1 MTAKANDMPLCV
13 DSVHA
18 ERPERHLFNY
28 LKKSC
33 LFCRRHSLGF
43 EHEAIGRAF
52 HREEVL
58 LGKPSRHHMLDSP
71 TRPRDPSQV
80 QSRKNEN
87 LPAVSNGGRSLSCP
101 KTLQGPVPR
110 CSPRLDRPEGRI
122 SSVKK

>member
-13 DSVHA
+13 DFVHA

-33 LFCRRHSLGF
+33 LFCRRHSPGF

-58 LGKPSRHHMLDSP
+58 LGKPSRHYMLDSP
-71 TRPRDPSQV
+71 TPPSG
-80 QSRKNEN
+80 SFPSAK
-87 LPAVSNGGRSLSCP
+87 P
-101 KTLQGPVPR
+101 KKREPPSGFQWR
-110 CSPRLDRPEGRI
+110 
-122 SSVKK
+122 